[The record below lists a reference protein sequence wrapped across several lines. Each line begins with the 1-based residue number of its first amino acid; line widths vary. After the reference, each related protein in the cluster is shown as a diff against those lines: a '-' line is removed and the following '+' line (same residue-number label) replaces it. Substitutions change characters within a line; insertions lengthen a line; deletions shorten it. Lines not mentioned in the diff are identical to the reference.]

1 MIRNGKKGEDLLIV
15 GRLCMLFKVK
25 KRKETK
31 KNESI
36 KEKQGFYSC

>member
-25 KRKETK
+25 KTK
-31 KNESI
+31 GD
-36 KEKQGFYSC
+36 KEK